1 MSEEK
6 NKAIVRRFLQESI
19 NLGNLEVIDELLTAD
34 YIAHD
39 PNAPGGK
46 LDREAE
52 KQSTAMFRN
61 GIANLQETIEDII
74 AEGDRVMVRVTVH
87 GKHQGELW
95 GLPPTGK
102 EIFGEGI
109 ALYRVVDGSIRESW
123 VYRDA
128 LGLFQQLGA
137 PPLLTSD

>member
-1 MSEEK
+1 
-6 NKAIVRRFLQESI
+6 
-19 NLGNLEVIDELLTAD
+19 
-34 YIAHD
+34 
-39 PNAPGGK
+39 
-46 LDREAE
+46 
-52 KQSTAMFRN
+52 MFRN